1 MREKSKAYRL
11 LAEQINAT
19 ALKKMDGYD
28 PGIMEEI
35 YEEERAAAENLIWNA
50 FNKDKDIELAQFL
63 PKLQLYDGIKALT
76 GALTE
81 SKIPSGNS
89 VNIACVLYEFL
100 NHEGYLDVIKQ
111 NIDKDPDNIAYVAR
125 LCGCKPC
132 KKLYE
137 ILSGIYINSNNRTIR
152 STAVTG
158 ILYNKGFI
166 TNPYS
171 TNEMMEKIELKR
183 IFLKKDSAARADV
196 IRKLD
201 YGEFDN
207 FK

>member
-1 MREKSKAYRL
+1 MENSKAYKL
-11 LAEQINAT
+11 LIEQINAT
-19 ALKKMDGYD
+19 GLKKIDGYY
-28 PGIMEEI
+28 PRIMEEI
-35 YEEERAAAENLIWNA
+35 YEEERDDVEHLIWNT
-50 FNKDKDIELAQFL
+50 FNKSKDIELAQFL

-76 GALTE
+76 NALSE
-81 SKIPSGNS
+81 SKIPSSNS
-89 VNIACVLYEFL
+89 VNIACVLYEFS
-100 NHEGYLDVIKQ
+100 NNERYLDVIKQ
-111 NIDKDPDNIAYVAR
+111 NIDKDPDNISYVAR
-125 LCGCKPC
+125 LSGCKPC

-137 ILSGIYINSNNRTIR
+137 ILSTIYINSNNRTIR

-171 TNEMMEKIELKR
+171 TNEIMEKIELKR
-183 IFLKKDSAARADV
+183 IFLKNDSAARADV

-201 YGEFDN
+201 YGELDD